1 MSNNT
6 NTTITNMEEKYRK
19 NKEINDFG
27 NDTTINH
34 NPTLKDKNYYKNEK
48 YYKYN

>member
-6 NTTITNMEEKYRK
+6 NTTITNMEEYRK
-19 NKEINDFG
+19 NKEINDFE